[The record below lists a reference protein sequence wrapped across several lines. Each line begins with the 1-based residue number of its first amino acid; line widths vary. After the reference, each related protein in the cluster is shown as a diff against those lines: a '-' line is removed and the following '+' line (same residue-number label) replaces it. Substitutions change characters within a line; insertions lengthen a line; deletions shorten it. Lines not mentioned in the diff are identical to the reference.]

1 MSCAA
6 QLINL
11 KITVPRALIPVTS
24 YHVIMM
30 MKKIKVE
37 WKDKKPLTAAFIAAF
52 WILQGTVFVS
62 GSQTVNGGQTVTG
75 GQTVNGG

>member
-37 WKDKKPLTAAFIAAF
+37 WKDKKHLTTAFYCSF
-52 WILQGTVFVS
+52 LD
-62 GSQTVNGGQTVTG
+62 NTG
-75 GQTVNGG
+75 DNFRFGLPDCEWWLENKKNK

>member
-1 MSCAA
+1 
-6 QLINL
+6 
-11 KITVPRALIPVTS
+11 
-24 YHVIMM
+24 MM

-37 WKDKKPLTAAFIAAF
+37 WKDKKHFPAAFIAAF
-52 WILQGTVFVS
+52 WILHGTVFVS

>member
-1 MSCAA
+1 
-6 QLINL
+6 
-11 KITVPRALIPVTS
+11 
-24 YHVIMM
+24 MM

-52 WILQGTVFVS
+52 WIIQGTVFVS

-75 GQTVNGG
+75 GQTVSGG